1 MSSRILVADDSLT
14 IQKVIGITLANS
26 NYDITECLS
35 EADLLKIIQLSQFDL
50 ILLDFNLSE
59 TISGYDL
66 AKKINETLPNAAIMV
81 MLGTFDS
88 VDDSKF
94 SSCAIADKIV
104 KPFESA
110 KFVKKVR
117 DVLDSVPSEGVIPV
131 ARPYSEPEKEAVV
144 EESIDSWVVE
154 APTSSVVEEIH
165 TESIID
171 EASPQEILDPLSSEI
186 KGWGFTPPKQ
196 TLEEKFHKS
205 FPPVIEEASE
215 NSILNRLQSS
225 SDFVDDNFIF
235 DPSDDE
241 EGISPLEFPLSIE
254 DAAPKALNLEMV
266 KEIEE
271 EISPET
277 FWAVDVKEVASED
290 AHDIEETHLQ
300 EITEDLTEKVAEF
313 KASQEEELTVSVI
326 ESPTMDFSESIETTT
341 PVAEPEFVEVT
352 PEEKLHH
359 IHVPAHEEKMEAKAE
374 VDLDELVAKL
384 KVALTPML
392 QEMVKEVCSQS
403 AEKVAWEVIP
413 DLAENLI
420 RKEIKNLSDS
430 IN

>member
-35 EADLLKIIQLSQFDL
+35 ESDLLKIIQLTQFDL

-59 TISGYDL
+59 SASGYDL
-66 AKKINETLPNAAIMV
+66 AKKINEAHPQTAIIV

-94 SSCAIADKIV
+94 SSFGIADKIV

-117 DVLDSVPSEGVIPV
+117 DVLESGVNYAATAAASVHIESV
-131 ARPYSEPEKEAVV
+131 KEINV

-154 APTSSVVEEIH
+154 APTTSPVEGLSVESVVN
-165 TESIID
+165 D
-171 EASPQEILDPLSSEI
+171 ASPGEILDPLSSEI

-196 TLEEKFHKS
+196 TLEEKFHKT
-205 FPPVIEEASE
+205 FPPVIQEASE
-215 NSILNRLQSS
+215 SSIINRLQSS
-225 SDFVDDNFIF
+225 SDFVDENYIF
-235 DPSDDE
+235 DPPEDE
-241 EGISPLEFPLSIE
+241 EGISPLELPGLVE
-254 DAAPKALNLEMV
+254 AAPKALNQEMV

-271 EISPET
+271 DVSPEA
-277 FWAVDVKEVASED
+277 FWAVDVKEISSED
-290 AHDIEETHLQ
+290 AQDIEQTHLQ
-300 EITEDLTEKVAEF
+300 EITADLTEKVAEF
-313 KASQEEELTVSVI
+313 KASQVENLAYPEI
-326 ESPTMDFSESIETTT
+326 ESPVVDFSQTEEITA
-341 PVAEPEFVEVT
+341 PVAEPVFVEVT

-359 IHVPAHEEKMEAKAE
+359 IHVPAHEEKMQSKAE
-374 VDLDELVAKL
+374 VDMDELVERLKL
-384 KVALTPML
+384 ALTPML
-392 QEMVKEVCSQS
+392 KEMVAEVCSQS

-420 RKEIKNLSDS
+420 RKEIKTLSDS
-430 IN
+430 VN